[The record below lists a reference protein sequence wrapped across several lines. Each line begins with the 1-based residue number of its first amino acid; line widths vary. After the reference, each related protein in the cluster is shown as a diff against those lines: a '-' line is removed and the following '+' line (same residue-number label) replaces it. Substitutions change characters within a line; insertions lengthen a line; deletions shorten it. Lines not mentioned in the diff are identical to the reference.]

1 MAAFKYLIQYSKENE
16 KKPANI
22 RVHFR
27 LGNKFDCYALTGKKI
42 LPEYWRNGEKGESG
56 KIRDVAAY
64 TEKNEMIRYLN
75 DLRTYIENEET
86 KVDEKFLINS
96 SWLKTTIDRFNH
108 PEKYQVKKITLFE
121 FIEKFISDSKNRTN
135 PATGRIITRST
146 LLKYGT
152 CFNYLKDF
160 AKQQKRPI
168 DFDDINLE
176 FYDDFVSFLNN
187 RIKTQ
192 KLKDGT
198 IKKEKGMAINTIGK
212 QIAVIKAFMNAANE
226 DGHTNNTN
234 YKKKRFKILSEET
247 DAIYLN
253 DQELERLYEL
263 DLSDNPKLDRVR
275 DVFLVGAW
283 TGCRFSDFHQ
293 VNPKNIT
300 NNFIKLKQHKSDNIV
315 MIPLHQVVISILKKY
330 NNNLPRVLSNQKM
343 NEYLKELGQLAEY
356 NQPFYKQQTIGGKRV
371 SKKHI
376 KWELFTTHTA
386 RRSFATNLYKA
397 GFPSIS
403 IMKITG
409 HKTEK
414 AFLKY
419 IKVTPE
425 EHAAKLLE
433 FWQKQGVY
441 LKVAK

>member
-1 MAAFKYLIQYSKENE
+1 MAAFKYLIQYSKESE
-16 KKPANI
+16 KNPANI

-27 LGNKFDCYALTGKKI
+27 LSNKFDCYALTGKKI
-42 LPEYWRNGEKGESG
+42 LPEYWKNGTKGESG

-64 TEKNEMIRYLN
+64 TEKNEMTRYLN
-75 DLRTYIENEET
+75 ELRTFIENEET
-86 KVDEKFLINS
+86 KVDEKFTITS

-108 PEKYQVKKITLFE
+108 PEKYQVKKLTLFE
-121 FIEKFISDSKNRTN
+121 FIQKFINDSKNRTN
-135 PATGRIITRST
+135 PNTGRIITPST

-176 FYDDFVSFLNN
+176 FYDDFVTYLTN
-187 RIKTQ
+187 RIKSR

-198 IKKEKGMAINTIGK
+198 IKKEKGMATNTIGK

-226 DGHTNNTN
+226 DGHTKNTN

-253 DQELERLYEL
+253 DQELQQLFEL
-263 DLSDNPKLDRVR
+263 DLSNKPKLDRVR
-275 DVFLVGAW
+275 DLFMVGAW

-293 VNPKNIT
+293 VNPKNISG
-300 NNFIKLKQHKSDNIV
+300 NFIKLKQLKTDQIV
-315 MIPLHQVVISILKKY
+315 MIPLHPVVLSILKKY
-330 NNNLPRVLSNQKM
+330 NNNLPRVLTNQKM
-343 NEYLKELGQLAEY
+343 NEYLKELGQLAEFTK
-356 NQPFYKQQTIGGKRV
+356 PFHKQTTIGGKRL
-371 SKKHI
+371 SKKFC
-376 KWELFTTHTA
+376 KWEMLSTHTA
-386 RRSFATNLYKA
+386 RRSFATNLFKA

-441 LKVAK
+441 MKVAK